1 MNKTDMNNRM
11 STEDMIDYAKN
22 KYVDVAYMEML
33 NGFDEVGTEPL
44 VKIVRA
50 IWLFAI
56 QNPICSIDDYWHFMQ
71 SSIGSQFNLLSSIQ
85 YTSYGEKLKTEML
98 YWLTE
103 KLINSKYTD
112 DTKKYVSIEPDFNF
126 TAIQLKKTSN
136 IKYELLYS
144 DELRE
149 EKKKKNE
156 VFDNLY
162 VDTWR
167 TTFKRYSLAFKD
179 KYGLTYKDVE
189 NWGVGQW
196 TTFENRCRVDKFHPI
211 NLRPD
216 TDRKESHRPMFNKSI
231 KMIDAESGEVFERFK
246 NRADVIEVIGI
257 KKSRLS
263 QCIKSAKEY
272 PNCTAK
278 WTAYKYEDVKYY
290 FVED

>member
-1 MNKTDMNNRM
+1 MNNTDMNNTM
-11 STEDMIDYAKN
+11 SREDMIDYARN
-22 KYVDVAYMEML
+22 RYVDVSYMEML
-33 NGFDEVGTEPL
+33 NGFDEVGTSALIE
-44 VKIVRA
+44 IVRD
-50 IWLFAI
+50 IWYFAI
-56 QNPICSIDDYWHFMQ
+56 LKPICSIDDYWNFMQ
-71 SSIGSQFNLLSSIQ
+71 TNIGSRFNLLSSIQ

-103 KLINSKYTD
+103 KLIKSKYTD
-112 DTKKYVSIEPDFNF
+112 DTKKYVSIEPYFNF

-156 VFDNLY
+156 VWDNMY
-162 VDTWR
+162 VDSWR
-167 TTFKRYSLAFKD
+167 ETFKRYSLAFKD
-179 KYGLTYKDVE
+179 KYGLTYNDVE

-196 TTFENRCRVDKFHPI
+196 TTFENRCRADKFHPV

-216 TDRKESHRPMFNKSI
+216 TDRKESHRPMFNKVI
-231 KMIDAESGEVFERFK
+231 KMIDVESGEVFERFK

-263 QCIKSAKEY
+263 QCINSAKEF

-278 WTAYKYEDVKYY
+278 WTAYKYEDAKYY